1 MRARCGLTVCLAPLW
16 VAVVSGTVGNG
27 LCVRGPNRR
36 VQRPGV
42 VGMGR
47 GKHSFTFSF
56 DAVFDEG
63 CAQGDVFQHALPHLI
78 DGLFSGYVG
87 DRGSLAQPAMAH
99 DSSVV
104 VDAALAVFDILALS
118 NELQES
124 YLCLTRP

>member
-1 MRARCGLTVCLAPLW
+1 MAAHKHIDFPMPTK
-16 VAVVSGTVGNG
+16 VAK
-27 LCVRGPNRR
+27 
-36 VQRPGV
+36 RPGV

-104 VDAALAVFDILALS
+104 VDAALGYV
-118 NELQES
+118 
-124 YLCLTRP
+124 